1 MGSESSPQS
10 PQEMLK
16 FTSTASILTPRLGR
30 LAVAGRKPISTPH
43 YIPLTSRGVVPHIT
57 QDVMRDQTAIGS
69 VFVGLE
75 DFLERQTAK
84 NPFPPAYKVPTAA
97 NESAL
102 RNFICLPDDLLL
114 IMGPRREPPIKCPP
128 SNTPNSIAILTSVGY
143 RQLEASHYIEA
154 IRHLRPDIIIG
165 LADLVRG
172 HNPGLKRRGKM
183 VDRTHAY
190 TTHATEQLYKSKD
203 TSQQQGAATTTTTTT
218 TTTPPTTTTNA
229 VYFAPVLPLENAEQ
243 SIYLED
249 LESELRPYISGLALY
264 ESASLSA
271 VSEPLG
277 DLPRLLF
284 SAPATPHEVLRDVS
298 LGADLHTIPFMGICS
313 DAGIAL
319 NFTFFPPPPPQPQEQ
334 QEEQTSTPAP
344 SQNQDQ
350 GQAQAQLALAYDLW
364 SPEHKTDTRPL
375 SENCE
380 CYTCRN
386 HHRAYLHHL
395 LSAKEMLAW
404 SLLQIHNHHTMD
416 VFFAQIRQSIDRA
429 TFDAD
434 TQAFSRRYVSELP
447 EPKGQGPRLRG
458 YQLPASGPN
467 QPRRHAR
474 VYGRLDDAAEKF
486 AESQQSSVA
495 TPDTGADGLE
505 EHGFAKKV

>member
-1 MGSESSPQS
+1 MDPGSSLQL
-10 PQEMLK
+10 PQEMLN
-16 FTSTASILTPRLGR
+16 FTTTASILTPRLGR

-43 YIPLTSRGVVPHIT
+43 YIPLTSRGIVPHIT
-57 QDVMRDQTAIGS
+57 HDIMRDQTAIGS
-69 VFVGLE
+69 LFIGLE
-75 DFLERQTAK
+75 DFIERQTPK
-84 NPFPPAYKVPTAA
+84 HPFPPAYTIPTAA

-102 RNFICLPDDLLL
+102 RNFICQPDDQLL

-128 SNTPNSIAILTSVGY
+128 SNTPNSVAILTSVGY
-143 RQLEASHYIEA
+143 RQLEATHYLDA
-154 IRHLRPDIIIG
+154 IRHLRPDIVVG

-190 TTHATEQLYKSKD
+190 TTHATEQLYNHKD
-203 TSQQQGAATTTTTTT
+203 TTQRS
-218 TTTPPTTTTNA
+218 NA

-249 LESELRPYISGLALY
+249 LENDLRPYISGLALY

-271 VSEPLG
+271 VSEALG

-284 SAPATPHEVLRDVS
+284 GAPATPHDILRDVS
-298 LGADLHTIPFMGICS
+298 LGADLHTIPFVGVCS

-319 NFTFFPPPPPQPQEQ
+319 DFTFQPQQ
-334 QEEQTSTPAP
+334 QESQSSPTSTP
-344 SQNQDQ
+344 
-350 GQAQAQLALAYDLW
+350 LAYDLW
-364 SPEHKTDTRPL
+364 SPDHKTDTRRL
-375 SENCE
+375 SESCE

-416 VFFAQIRQSIDRA
+416 IFFAQIRESIERG
-429 TFDAD
+429 TFDVDAQ
-434 TQAFSRRYVSELP
+434 TFSRTYSSELP

-486 AESQQSSVA
+486 AESQSSVA
-495 TPDTGADGLE
+495 TPDTGAEGLE
-505 EHGFAKKV
+505 EHGFAERASGL